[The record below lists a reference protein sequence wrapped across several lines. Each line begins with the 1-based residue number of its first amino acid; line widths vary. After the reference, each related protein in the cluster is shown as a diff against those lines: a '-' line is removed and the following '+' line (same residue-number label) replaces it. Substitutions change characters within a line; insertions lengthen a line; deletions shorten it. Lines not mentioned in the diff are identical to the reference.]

1 MEGGSGLAESR
12 SSALPSGEGRRGGG
26 GRGESCRHGQSLVS
40 LRFGVLAAFLRAV
53 CSKQRS
59 RAFPEESLFVS
70 YQEEKSTFFLNG
82 TQRRLKGSH

>member
-12 SSALPSGEGRRGGG
+12 SSALPSGEGRRGGGG

-40 LRFGVLAAFLRAV
+40 LRFGVLAAFLRAI

-70 YQEEKSTFFLNG
+70 YQERKIDFFP
-82 TQRRLKGSH
+82 

>member
-12 SSALPSGEGRRGGG
+12 SSALPSGEGRRGGVGG
-26 GRGESCRHGQSLVS
+26 GRGESCRHGQSLVP
-40 LRFGVLAAFLRAV
+40 LRFGVLSAFQRAV

-70 YQEEKSTFFLNG
+70 YQERKIDFFP
-82 TQRRLKGSH
+82 